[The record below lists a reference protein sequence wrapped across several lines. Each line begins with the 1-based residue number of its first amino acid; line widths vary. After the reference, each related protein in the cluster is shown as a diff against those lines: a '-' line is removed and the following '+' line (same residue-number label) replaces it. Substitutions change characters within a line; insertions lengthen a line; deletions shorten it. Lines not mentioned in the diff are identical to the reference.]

1 MFPIHYAMLNF
12 MRLWR
17 RVAVVSKLVLYLI
30 ETPIYAIQQFSGKNP
45 KSIFGYK
52 NGGFGVKQGSDV
64 QYSYIFVT
72 PKRHVLCDRVVKTV
86 RESVS
91 CVSERVTAI
100 PLNGALLHIDI
111 SENEQSNTQIGK
123 RL

>member
-1 MFPIHYAMLNF
+1 MPYSNF
-12 MRLWR
+12 QEKILSPFLGPKM
-17 RVAVVSKLVLYLI
+17 AVL
-30 ETPIYAIQQFSGKNP
+30 
-45 KSIFGYK
+45 
-52 NGGFGVKQGSDV
+52 GVKQGSDV

-72 PKRHVLCDRVVKTV
+72 PKRHVLCDRVVKTF